1 MLGDT
6 LLASE
11 VVLAIPDLHAP
22 FHHPQALDFLKYCY
36 KEFRPTRIVCLG
48 DEVDAHGL
56 SVHPKIPEL
65 YSPGHEYE
73 AAMDFMKKL
82 YKLFPEAQACISN
95 HTHRPWRIAQA
106 AGLPSVYLK
115 QYREVMQAPLGW
127 SWHDRITIDGVV
139 YEHGD
144 PCSGRNGAYK
154 AAFENRC
161 STVIG
166 HIHAWG
172 GVQYSANHV
181 NQMFWANAGCLIDTK
196 SLAFAYGSKYR
207 NKATLGAVIVDSGE
221 NAHFVR
227 FA

>member
-1 MLGDT
+1 LKRK
-6 LLASE
+6 E
-11 VVLAIPDLHAP
+11 VVLAIPDIHAP
-22 FHHPQALDFLKYCY
+22 YHNPQTLPFLKYVF
-36 KEFRPTRIVCLG
+36 KEFGCTKVVCLG

-65 YSPGHEYE
+65 YSAGHEYE
-73 AAMDFMKKL
+73 AAMEFMQKL
-82 YKLFPEAQACISN
+82 YKLFPEVEACISN

-106 AGLPSVYLK
+106 AGLPSVYMK

-127 SWHDRITIDGVV
+127 SWKDRVVIDDVI

-154 AAFENRC
+154 AAFENRA

-166 HIHAWG
+166 HIHSFG
-172 GVQYSANHV
+172 GVQYSANHH
-181 NQMFWANAGCLIDTK
+181 NQIFWANAGCLIDPK
-196 SLAFAYGSKYR
+196 SLAFAYGNKYR
-207 NKATLGAVIVDSGE
+207 NKATLGCVVVDQGV

-227 FA
+227 LA